1 MRIIA
6 TFFFFLIIA
15 AGATFFLLKDKTF
28 TLKFTEADID
38 ARVAKQLP
46 FEKDYLSIFNVK
58 LDNPRVDLIDGTDQ
72 FGGGVDAI
80 VTVRFMGREIMAAG
94 GADFLSGVRYNSA
107 EGAFYLTSPTIT
119 NLTLNGLPPT
129 LTNRA
134 KNAMSLAL
142 AEFYRDRPF
151 YVLSQDDMRQQAAKT
166 VLRDVEVKHEVL
178 HITMGLAT
186 DE

>member
-1 MRIIA
+1 MRIIS
-6 TFFFFLIIA
+6 TIILFLILASGA
-15 AGATFFLLKDKTF
+15 AFFLLKDKSY

-38 ARVAKQLP
+38 ARVSEQLP

-58 LDNPRVDLIDGTDQ
+58 LDNPRVDLIDGAGM
-72 FGGGVDAI
+72 FGGGADAI
-80 VTVRFMGREIMAAG
+80 VTVSFMGRDIMASG
-94 GADFLSGVRYNSA
+94 GTDFTSGVRYEPS
-107 EGAFYLTSPTIT
+107 EGAFYLTNPSIT

-142 AEFYRDRPF
+142 AEFYRDRPI
-151 YVLSQDDMRQQAAKT
+151 YVLSDEDMRQQAAKM
-166 VLRDVEVKHEVL
+166 VLRDVEVKDEVL
-178 HITMGLAT
+178 HITMGLAK